1 MKKYFLTGLAI
12 LLPLAITIAVVSFII
27 NMLTDPFIGIV
38 RPIVCHFQI
47 GEKGFLFLDQEQVIV
62 YTSKLLIL
70 VLLFGFT
77 VLLGMIG
84 RWYAIR
90 TALQLG
96 DRLLHRIP
104 IVNTVYKTTKDII
117 HTLFSPEKETFK
129 KVVLVPFPRK
139 GIYTLALISTDA
151 PQICSEKAGQP
162 LVTVLI
168 PTTPNPTTG
177 FLLMYPAADL
187 IPIDMRPE
195 QAIKYIVS
203 CGMITPEKK
212 PTLI

>member
-12 LLPLAITIAVVSFII
+12 LLPLAITLAVVGFII
-27 NMLTDPFIGIV
+27 NMLTDPFLGIV
-38 RPIVCHFQI
+38 QPIVCYMNV
-47 GEKGFLFLDQEQVIV
+47 KGFLFLSQEQVIV
-62 YTSKLLIL
+62 YTTKLLIL
-70 VLLFGFT
+70 VLLFGFI
-77 VLLGMIG
+77 VLLGMVG
-84 RWYAIR
+84 RWFAIR
-90 TALQLG
+90 SALGFG

-139 GIYTLALISTDA
+139 GVYTLALISTEA
-151 PQICSEKAGQP
+151 PKVCSEKAGKP

-177 FLLMYPAADL
+177 FLLMYPMEDL

-212 PTLI
+212 PTLV

>member
-12 LLPLAITIAVVSFII
+12 LLPLAVTIAVVSFII
-27 NMLTDPFIGIV
+27 NLLTDPFIGIV
-38 RPIVCHFQI
+38 RPIVCHFHI
-47 GEKGFLFLDQEQVIV
+47 GENGFLFLDQNQVIL
-62 YTSKLLIL
+62 YTTKLLIL
-70 VLLFGFT
+70 ILLFGFT
-77 VLLGMIG
+77 VLLGAVG
-84 RWYAIR
+84 RWIIFRKAFHV
-90 TALQLG
+90 G
-96 DRLLHRIP
+96 DRLLHAIP
-104 IVNTVYKTTKDII
+104 VVSTVYKTTKDII
-117 HTLFSPEKETFK
+117 HTLFSSEKETFK

-151 PQICSEKAGQP
+151 PKVCSDKVGEP

-177 FLLMYPAADL
+177 FLIMYRQEDL

-212 PTLI
+212 PTIL